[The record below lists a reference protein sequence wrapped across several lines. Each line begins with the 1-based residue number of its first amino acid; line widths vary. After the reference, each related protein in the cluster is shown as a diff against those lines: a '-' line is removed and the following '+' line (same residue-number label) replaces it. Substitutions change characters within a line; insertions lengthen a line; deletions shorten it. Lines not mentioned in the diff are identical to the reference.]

1 MRTNF
6 DDVAVVLM
14 DYFDALYFS
23 DMERLARVFHPQ
35 AQYVSVTDGALL
47 YRTMGEYF
55 PIVENRQ
62 SPASRSELRR
72 DSIVSIEFAGPVTAL
87 ARLNCAIGQKFF
99 TDLLTLIRVDG
110 RWQIISKVFHFEL
123 KSS

>member
-35 AQYVSVTDGALL
+35 AQYVSVTDGSLL

-55 PIVENRQ
+55 PIVESRQ
-62 SPASRSELRR
+62 SPASRSEPRR
-72 DSIVSIEFAGPVTAL
+72 DSIVSIEFAGPVTAT
-87 ARLNCAIGQKFF
+87 ARVHCAIGEKLF
-99 TDLLTLIRVDG
+99 TDCLTLIRLDG
-110 RWQIISKVFHFEL
+110 RWQIISKVFHYDIMEV
-123 KSS
+123 

>member
-6 DDVAVVLM
+6 DDVAAVLM

-35 AQYVSVTDGALL
+35 AQYVSVTDGSLL

-55 PIVENRQ
+55 PIVESRQ
-62 SPASRSELRR
+62 SPASRSEPRR
-72 DSIVSIEFAGPVTAL
+72 DSSASLPGAG
-87 ARLNCAIGQKFF
+87 
-99 TDLLTLIRVDG
+99 
-110 RWQIISKVFHFEL
+110 
-123 KSS
+123 